1 MVSIQQESLHTE
13 FVKLLQSI
21 YNSIKFD
28 NANFIKVSE
37 LTKEFETKLLK
48 LSEERMIQVNIN
60 ENLQ

>member
-13 FVKLLQSI
+13 FVKLLKNV

-37 LTKEFETKLLK
+37 LAKEFETKLLK